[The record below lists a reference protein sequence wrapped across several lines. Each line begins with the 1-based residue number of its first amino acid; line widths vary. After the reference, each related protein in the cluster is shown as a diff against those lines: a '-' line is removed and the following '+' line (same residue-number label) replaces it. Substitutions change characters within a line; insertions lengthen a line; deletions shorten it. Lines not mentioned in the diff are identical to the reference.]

1 MIEKGSC
8 MASNN
13 YKIDLRLLSM
23 ILNAATAVML
33 IGGLILQINWVVL
46 LFVGIFGYTLWGV
59 VNYMARQRDKKEAAL
74 RAERKRKKN
83 KAKNADSRRR
93 SA

>member
-1 MIEKGSC
+1 

-46 LFVGIFGYTLWGV
+46 LFVGIFGYTLWGI

-83 KAKNADSRRR
+83 KVKNSDSRRR

>member
-1 MIEKGSC
+1 
-8 MASNN
+8 MASKN

>member
-1 MIEKGSC
+1 

-33 IGGLILQINWVVL
+33 IGGLLVEVDWRVL
-46 LFVGIFGYTLWGV
+46 LFVGILGYTMWGV
-59 VNYMARQRDKKEAAL
+59 VNYMARKRDKKEAAL

-83 KAKNADSRRR
+83 KVKNADARRK
-93 SA
+93 AE

>member
-1 MIEKGSC
+1 

-83 KAKNADSRRR
+83 KVKNSNARRN
-93 SA
+93 A

>member
-1 MIEKGSC
+1 

>member
-1 MIEKGSC
+1 
-8 MASNN
+8 MASKN

-33 IGGLILQINWVVL
+33 IGGLLVGVKWQVL
-46 LFVGIFGYTLWGV
+46 LFVGIIGYTMWGI
-59 VNYMARQRDKKEAAL
+59 VNFLARKRDKKEAAL

-83 KAKNADSRRR
+83 KATKNADARR
-93 SA
+93 

>member
-1 MIEKGSC
+1 

-33 IGGLILQINWVVL
+33 IGGLIVGVQWQVL
-46 LFVGIFGYTLWGV
+46 LFVGIIGYHVG
-59 VNYMARQRDKKEAAL
+59 RC
-74 RAERKRKKN
+74 
-83 KAKNADSRRR
+83 
-93 SA
+93 

>member
-1 MIEKGSC
+1 

-33 IGGLILQINWVVL
+33 IGGLIVGVQWQVL
-46 LFVGIFGYTLWGV
+46 LFVGIIGYTMWGI
-59 VNYMARQRDKKEAAL
+59 VNYLARKRDKKEAAL

-83 KAKNADSRRR
+83 KATKNADARR
-93 SA
+93 

>member
-1 MIEKGSC
+1 

-33 IGGLILQINWVVL
+33 IGGLIVGVQWQVL
-46 LFVGIFGYTLWGV
+46 LFVGIIGYTMWGV
-59 VNYMARQRDKKEAAL
+59 VNYLARKRDKKEAAL

-83 KAKNADSRRR
+83 KATKNADARR
-93 SA
+93 

>member
-1 MIEKGSC
+1 

-33 IGGLILQINWVVL
+33 IGGLIVGVQWQVL
-46 LFVGIFGYTLWGV
+46 LFVGIIGYTMWGI
-59 VNYMARQRDKKEAAL
+59 VNYLARKRDKREAAL

-83 KAKNADSRRR
+83 KATKNADARR
-93 SA
+93 

>member
-1 MIEKGSC
+1 

-33 IGGLILQINWVVL
+33 IGGLIVGVRWQVL
-46 LFVGIFGYTLWGV
+46 LFVGIIGYTMWGV
-59 VNYMARQRDKKEAAL
+59 VNYLARKRDKKEAAL

-83 KAKNADSRRR
+83 KATKNADARR
-93 SA
+93 